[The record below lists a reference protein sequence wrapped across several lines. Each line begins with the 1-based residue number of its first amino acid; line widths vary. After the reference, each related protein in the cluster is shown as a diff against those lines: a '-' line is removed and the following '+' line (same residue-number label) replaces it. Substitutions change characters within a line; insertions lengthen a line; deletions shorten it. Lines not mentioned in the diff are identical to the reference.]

1 MPFPF
6 LLILLV
12 AALLLQTSVLEVVS
26 VAGVKPDLVM
36 LIVVLNGFLLGP
48 REGAFLGYIGG
59 IVEDLFLGEYIGLNA
74 ISKMAAGYLAG
85 VAGERLYKENTL
97 VATGVTFFSAA
108 AGLLVNYLL
117 LFFLDLHVSPFY
129 ALLRLALPTA
139 LYTALL
145 APFIFGRIFR
155 YFQVRSKDF

>member
-1 MPFPF
+1 MPLPF

-12 AALLLQTSVLEVVS
+12 ASLLLQTSVLEVVS

-59 IVEDLFLGEYIGLNA
+59 MVEDLFLGQYIGFNA
-74 ISKMAAGYLAG
+74 ISKMVAGYFAG
-85 VAGERLYKENTL
+85 AAGERLYKENIL
-97 VATGVTFFSAA
+97 VATGVTFFSAC
-108 AGLLVNYLL
+108 AGLIVNYLL
-117 LFFLDLHVSPFY
+117 LFYLGLHVSPFY
-129 ALLRLALPTA
+129 ALLRMALPTA
-139 LYTALL
+139 LYTSLL

-155 YFQVRSKDF
+155 YFQIRGKDF

>member
-1 MPFPF
+1 MPLPF
-6 LLILLV
+6 IFFLML
-12 AALLLQTSVLEVVS
+12 ASLLLQTSVLEVVA

-59 IVEDLFLGEYIGLNA
+59 MVEDLFLGEYIGLNA
-74 ISKMAAGYLAG
+74 LSKMIAGYLAG
-85 VAGERLYKENTL
+85 IAGERLYKENIL
-97 VATGVTFFSAA
+97 IASGVTFFSAF

-117 LFFLDLHVSPFY
+117 LFYLNLHVSPYY
-129 ALLRLALPTA
+129 ALLRMALPTA
-139 LYTALL
+139 IYTSLL

-155 YFQVRSKDF
+155 YLRVRNREL

>member
-1 MPFPF
+1 MPLPF
-6 LLILLV
+6 FLILLV

-26 VAGVKPDLVM
+26 VAGIKPDLVL

-74 ISKMAAGYLAG
+74 ISKMTAGYLAG
-85 VAGERLYKENTL
+85 VAGERLYKENIL
-97 VATGVTFFSAA
+97 VASSVTFFSAF
-108 AGLLVNYLL
+108 AGLLLNYIL
-117 LFFLDLHVSPFY
+117 LFYLDLAVSPYY

-139 LYTALL
+139 VYTSLL
-145 APFIFGRIFR
+145 APFIFGRMFR
-155 YFQVRSKDF
+155 FLQVRSRDF

>member
-1 MPFPF
+1 MPLPF
-6 LLILLV
+6 FLIVLV

-26 VAGVKPDLVM
+26 VAGIVPDLVM
-36 LIVVLNGFLLGP
+36 LIVVINGFLLGP

-74 ISKMAAGYLAG
+74 ISKLAAGYLAG
-85 VAGERLYKENTL
+85 VAGERLYKENML
-97 VATGVTFFSAA
+97 VASGVTFFATS

-117 LFFLDLHVSPFY
+117 LFYLGLHVSPYY

-139 LYTALL
+139 VYTALL
-145 APFIFGRIFR
+145 APLVFNRIFR
-155 YFQVRSKDF
+155 FLQLRSRDF

>member
-1 MPFPF
+1 MPLPF
-6 LLILLV
+6 LLILLL
-12 AALLLQTSVLEVVS
+12 ATLLLQTSVLEVVS
-26 VAGVKPDLVM
+26 VAGVKPDLIM

-48 REGAFLGYIGG
+48 REGAFLGYISG

-85 VAGERLYKENTL
+85 VAGERLYKENML
-97 VATGVTFFSAA
+97 VATGVTFFSAG
-108 AGLLVNYLL
+108 AGLLVHYLL
-117 LFFLDLHVSPFY
+117 LFYLDLHVSPYY

-139 LYTALL
+139 VYTSLL

-155 YFQVRSKDF
+155 YLQVRGKDF

>member
-1 MPFPF
+1 MPLPF
-6 LLILLV
+6 IFFLIL
-12 AALLLQTSVLEVVS
+12 ASLLLQTSVLEVVA

-59 IVEDLFLGEYIGLNA
+59 MVEDLFLGEYIGLNA
-74 ISKMAAGYLAG
+74 LSKMIAGYLAG
-85 VAGERLYKENTL
+85 IAGERLYKENIL
-97 VATGVTFFSAA
+97 IASGVTFFSAF

-117 LFFLDLHVSPFY
+117 LFYLNLHVSPYY
-129 ALLRLALPTA
+129 ALLRMALPTA
-139 LYTALL
+139 IYTSLL

-155 YFQVRSKDF
+155 YLRVRNREL